1 MSHVRSSGNA
11 SGIGQTAIM
20 GVLHDGPMSLSYA
33 QFSIVQRSVTA
44 PTIKDAFAGS
54 GNGLC
59 GGS

>member
-1 MSHVRSSGNA
+1 MTARSF
-11 SGIGQTAIM
+11 
-20 GVLHDGPMSLSYA
+20 LSCA

-44 PTIKDAFAGS
+44 PTIKDAFSASLRHASLETLLLHAFAGS

>member
-1 MSHVRSSGNA
+1 MCDAAARA
-11 SGIGQTAIM
+11 PGIGQTAVM
-20 GVLHDGPMSLSYA
+20 RVLHDGPIFLSYA